1 MGEMM
6 RHTDWRRTELGPVAR
21 WPQSLRT
28 AISMM
33 LESRFAMVVAW
44 GPQFRLFYNDRYRP
58 ILGDKHPALGRPLA
72 DVFPEVWDVVG
83 PAFERVRRG
92 EAFAIDDWL
101 LPLNRSGYLESCWF
115 TLSYSPIRDESG
127 GVGGVL
133 AVVAETTA
141 KVLGERRLGTLRELA
156 ARAAAAATPHE
167 ACTSALAVLER
178 NEADVPFA
186 AIYVRGGIVDGPRD
200 GVDGRPFAHRVCSA
214 GVGEHE
220 DEAMPPAIDL
230 AAPPDERGWPIARV
244 LASGRTELVRDLPAR
259 LGPLPR
265 GLGRPEPAHTA
276 LLLPLTRPGAS
287 QPYGVLIAGVSPRHA
302 LDDRYR
308 DFFEL
313 AADHLSTAIA
323 NARALDEQRRRAE
336 ALAEIDRAKTA
347 FFSNVSHE
355 FRTPLTL
362 ILGPL
367 EDLIGGRLGPVPD
380 AQRAQHAVIHRNALR
395 MLKLV
400 NSLLDVSRI
409 EAGRMQA
416 QLEPTDLAAMTTE
429 LASMFRAA
437 AERAGLRLVVDCP
450 PLPAP
455 VHVDR
460 GMWEKIL
467 LNLLSNALKFT
478 FDGEI
483 CVRLRAAGDRVELEV
498 SDTGCGIPPDE
509 LPHLFQRF
517 HRVQG
522 ARSRSHEGTG
532 IGLALAQEL
541 VRVHGGAIRVASTLG
556 AGTVFTVSIPAGAAR
571 SPRDGTVDRIA
582 APPAVARTAAA
593 AFLDEI
599 DSWIPSGEAPAVP
612 ASPGVTGRRVVV
624 ADDNA
629 DLRAY
634 LLRVLGAHWRVE
646 GVADGEAALAAA
658 RRELPDLII
667 TDVMMPGLDGFAV
680 LRELRADER
689 TRRVPVIMLS
699 ARAGE
704 EARVEGLGA
713 GADDYLVKPFSAL
726 ELVARVQSLLTQR
739 AAQAEL
745 TRTLQYNEMFAG
757 MLGHDLRNPLNAIL
771 AAAQLLERRISVPE
785 LAKPLG
791 RILNSGDRMARMIAQ
806 LLDFTRVRV
815 GRGLELERAATDLAE
830 VCAHAVDELGT
841 AHPGTAIEIRA
852 HGDLRGHWD
861 NDRIA
866 QVLSNLVGNAV
877 QHGATGAP
885 VVVTLADEGPAAVRI
900 TVENRGAIPDHVLP
914 ILFEPFRATQ
924 HRGERASGLGLGL
937 YITREIIE
945 AHGGEV
951 RAQSDGELGTRIEI
965 RLPRRDGS
973 AGP

>member
-1 MGEMM
+1 M
-6 RHTDWRRTELGPVAR
+6 
-21 WPQSLRT
+21 
-28 AISMM
+28 
-33 LESRFAMVVAW
+33 
-44 GPQFRLFYNDRYRP
+44 
-58 ILGDKHPALGRPLA
+58 
-72 DVFPEVWDVVG
+72 
-83 PAFERVRRG
+83 
-92 EAFAIDDWL
+92 
-101 LPLNRSGYLESCWF
+101 
-115 TLSYSPIRDESG
+115 
-127 GVGGVL
+127 
-133 AVVAETTA
+133 
-141 KVLGERRLGTLRELA
+141 GTLRELA

-178 NEADVPFA
+178 NQADVPFA
-186 AIYVRGGIVDGPRD
+186 AIYLLDEL
-200 GVDGRPFAHRVCSA
+200 DGRRAHHVCSA
-214 GVGEHE
+214 GLG
-220 DEAMPPAIDL
+220 DREAETMPPAIDL

-244 LASGRTELVRDLPAR
+244 LTAGSTEVVRDLPAR
-259 LGPLPR
+259 LPPLPG
-265 GLGRPEPAHTA
+265 GLDHPEPAHTA

-287 QPYGVLIAGVSPRHA
+287 RPYGVLIAGVSPGRA

-313 AADHLSTAIA
+313 AADHISTAIA

-336 ALAEIDRAKTA
+336 ALTEIDRAKTA

-367 EDLIGGRLGPVPD
+367 EDLIGGRLGAVPD

-395 MLKLV
+395 LLKLV

-460 GMWEKIL
+460 GMWERIV

-478 FDGEI
+478 FEGEI
-483 CVRLRAAGDRVELEV
+483 CVRLRAAGDRVELDV
-498 SDTGCGIPPDE
+498 ADTGCGIPADE

-541 VRVHGGAIRVASTLG
+541 ARLHGGAIGVESAFGLG
-556 AGTVFTVSIPAGAAR
+556 TTFTVSIRAGAAQA
-571 SPRDGTVDRIA
+571 PPDGAAEGAADRIA
-582 APPAVARTAAA
+582 ASRVVARSAAA
-593 AFLDEI
+593 AFLDEV
-599 DSWIPSGEAPAVP
+599 DSWIPSDAAPAVP
-612 ASPGVTGRRVVV
+612 VSQGVTGRRVVV

-646 GVADGEAALAAA
+646 VVPDGEAALAAV
-658 RRELPDLII
+658 RRELPDLVV
-667 TDVMMPGLDGFAV
+667 TDVMMPRLDGFAL
-680 LRELRADER
+680 LRELRGDEH

-704 EARVEGLGA
+704 EARIEGLGA

-726 ELVARVQSLLTQR
+726 ELVARVQSQLAQR

-745 TRTLQYNEMFAG
+745 SRTLQYNEMFAG

-785 LAKPLG
+785 LTKPLR
-791 RILNSGDRMARMIAQ
+791 RILNSGDRMTRMIGQ

-815 GRGLELERAATDLAE
+815 GRGLELQPAATDLAE
-830 VCAHAVDELGT
+830 VCAHAVDELRT
-841 AHPGTAIEIRA
+841 AHPGAPIEIRA

-866 QVLSNLVGNAV
+866 QVVSNLVGNAV
-877 QHGATGAP
+877 QHGTPGAP
-885 VVVTLADEGPAAVRI
+885 VVVDLAGDDPAAMRI
-900 TVENRGAIPDHVLP
+900 TVENRGTIPDHLLP

-937 YITREIIE
+937 YISREIIE

-951 RAQSDGELGTRIEI
+951 RAASDPERGTQIEV
-965 RLPRRDGS
+965 RLPRSDGG